1 MQPSF
6 LRLGLAA
13 ALLAVPAVAVAAV
26 ALSPIMQSWNRTT
39 HHIDDM
45 LSGSAAYDQVALRQS
60 VQVYITDGT
69 MVASRISGNS
79 AEARDFAGRFHAIA
93 ADSQAAL
100 HAVGDPA
107 LFRSRFTRITD
118 DCRSCHAIY
127 NN

>member
-13 ALLAVPAVAVAAV
+13 ALLVVPTVAVAAIS
-26 ALSPIMQSWNRTT
+26 LSPIMRSWNRTT

-45 LSGSAAYDQVALRQS
+45 LSGSAPYDQAALRQA

-69 MVASRISGNS
+69 MVASRIPADS
-79 AEARDFAGRFHAIA
+79 AQARDFAGRFQAIA
-93 ADSQAAL
+93 ADSQTAL

-107 LFRSRFTRITD
+107 LFRSRFARITD